1 MVARSGCEVVMPSHM
16 EQEITAA
23 VEEELAAL
31 VARYLEKRGLKR
43 TLTRFLKEARLV
55 NRLENSKEDLEEIY
69 TSYMSGIKSAS
80 CKKKKAKQD
89 LLEPSQKKAKLVTRT
104 SSVDNQSV
112 ADKTDGKNGNEVDS
126 VEGDRSALQTIAG
139 KMKSL
144 LAVNSDTV
152 TQEASKLK
160 KKSRKAKA
168 PGIGSISP
176 QDLCSLVDERRA
188 CLFAEGV
195 SDSVESVGKGRPFG
209 NDPALDDEH
218 VLIGKAQ
225 KTSKMKV
232 EEVSITV
239 NTDARDNRKHATVNK
254 ASQNLACS
262 GRHLGEPCCGIG
274 ASTKSECSNKK
285 KESLVEKKKNKR
297 SAERVK
303 SSMELST
310 EQKIIQLS
318 IDNDSKFKK
327 QQLQA
332 EKAPSSLKIPLSS
345 YKSLN
350 GIPTLDAALDSNVLL
365 ETSKKKNEFDF
376 DAGKSGMVEV
386 KSFDGQHSEG
396 PPLVIT
402 QLDNG
407 SEDCIR
413 KSKQPEAIGV
423 RAFQRVKLDE
433 VTFADPR
440 LQNNSYWAKD
450 GAEMGWGAKAEEVL
464 GQVKGRDFR
473 HEKTKKKRGSYKGGA
488 IDLHSRSIKFSYSDE
503 E

>member
-168 PGIGSISP
+168 PG
-176 QDLCSLVDERRA
+176 
-188 CLFAEGV
+188 
-195 SDSVESVGKGRPFG
+195 
-209 NDPALDDEH
+209 
-218 VLIGKAQ
+218 IGKAQ

>member
-168 PGIGSISP
+168 PGIG
-176 QDLCSLVDERRA
+176 
-188 CLFAEGV
+188 
-195 SDSVESVGKGRPFG
+195 
-209 NDPALDDEH
+209 
-218 VLIGKAQ
+218 
-225 KTSKMKV
+225 
-232 EEVSITV
+232 
-239 NTDARDNRKHATVNK
+239 
-254 ASQNLACS
+254 
-262 GRHLGEPCCGIG
+262 
-274 ASTKSECSNKK
+274 
-285 KESLVEKKKNKR
+285 
-297 SAERVK
+297 
-303 SSMELST
+303 
-310 EQKIIQLS
+310 
-318 IDNDSKFKK
+318 
-327 QQLQA
+327 
-332 EKAPSSLKIPLSS
+332 
-345 YKSLN
+345 
-350 GIPTLDAALDSNVLL
+350 
-365 ETSKKKNEFDF
+365 
-376 DAGKSGMVEV
+376 KSGMVEV